1 MVRLTED
8 MIVGRTRVSDLAS
21 VRKLNCWGADLTD
34 ISVLRLLDQVEVL
47 SLSVN
52 NITSLEDIQHCCN
65 LKELFVRKN
74 KIAALSE
81 VLWLRPLRKLSSLML
96 SENPCSEG
104 NSVYRHT
111 VLRTLPQLKKLDNV
125 EVTPEEMAMA
135 MRHGLNLEEGEEVV
149 EVVDYHVDDDGEDQL
164 LPQQQGTG
172 HNLQMRR
179 NSTLVEGSRRSSFLE
194 EQLSNEAYQHQQQS
208 YSGGRLSYYND
219 HQQVEDDCE
228 GAISPNNNFCS
239 PPHNHQHL
247 LRGGSEVGVE
257 GGQRRQSRI
266 LEDQSG
272 RYSRLLEEQP
282 GWPGGQLQQLQHHQQ
297 HQHQQQHQYHQ
308 LQQQQHI
315 YVRGLGSQ
323 IAPPRPKNRNS
334 NMLSAILCLI
344 KEIDGPSL
352 EVVELAARCRMEE
365 LDD

>member
-52 NITSLEDIQHCCN
+52 NITSLEDIQDCRN

-74 KIAALSE
+74 KIATLSE
-81 VLWLRPLRKLSSLML
+81 VLWLRPLRKLSSLMM

-111 VLRTLPQLKKLDNV
+111 VLRTLPQLKKLDNI

-135 MRHGLNLEEGEEVV
+135 MRHGINLEEVEEAV
-149 EVVDYHVDDDGEDQL
+149 EEEHWVEEEAGSEDLLQQVAGQQL
-164 LPQQQGTG
+164 Q
-172 HNLQMRR
+172 
-179 NSTLVEGSRRSSFLE
+179 SRRSSVVADRSCRSSFVE
-194 EQLSNEAYQHQQQS
+194 EQLSNEAYQQPEQL
-208 YSGGRLSYYND
+208 YNDGRLSFGAGH
-219 HQQVEDDCE
+219 HQAEGQEVEF
-228 GAISPNNNFCS
+228 SSNNNFG
-239 PPHNHQHL
+239 PPTYNQRV
-247 LRGGSEVGVE
+247 LRSGVD
-257 GGQRRQSRI
+257 GGQEVWRQSR
-266 LEDQSG
+266 
-272 RYSRLLEEQP
+272 RYSQQLDGGPAVWQD
-282 GWPGGQLQQLQHHQQ
+282 GGQLQQLRHYQQ
-297 HQHQQQHQYHQ
+297 HQHQQQVQQHQYHPQ
-308 LQQQQHI
+308 HQQNLF
-315 YVRGLGSQ
+315 VRGLGSQ
-323 IAPPRPKNRNS
+323 IAPTRPKNRNS

-344 KEIDGPSL
+344 KEIDAPSL

>member
-135 MRHGLNLEEGEEVV
+135 MRHGLNLEEGEEEVV
-149 EVVDYHVDDDGEDQL
+149 ELVDYVGDEGEDEADHL
-164 LPQQQGTG
+164 LLRQHCGTDQNLRQQS
-172 HNLQMRR
+172 R
-179 NSTLVEGSRRSSFLE
+179 NSVLVEGSRRSSFLE
-194 EQLSNEAYQHQQQS
+194 DQLSNEAYYQQQQL
-208 YSGGRLSYYND
+208 YSGGGRLSYYND
-219 HQQVEDDCE
+219 HQQVDE
-228 GAISPNNNFCS
+228 GEVAISPNNNFCS
-239 PPHNHQHL
+239 GAPPPHNHQHL
-247 LRGGSEVGVE
+247 LRGGASEVSEQEV
-257 GGQRRQSRI
+257 RRQSRT
-266 LEDQSG
+266 LDEQSG

-282 GWPGGQLQQLQHHQQ
+282 GWPGGQLQQQHQHLQHQQ
-297 HQHQQQHQYHQ
+297 H
-308 LQQQQHI
+308 I
-315 YVRGLGSQ
+315 FVRGFSSQ